1 MSDTTFK
8 EDQPR
13 TSLAAFGKNW
23 HSDYIENVKRR
34 KVKWTAK
41 R

>member
-1 MSDTTFK
+1 MSDTIFK

-13 TSLAAFGKNW
+13 TLLVAFGKNC

-34 KVKWTAK
+34 KVKWTAN